1 MKEIKIYTDTI
12 TLGQFLKWA
21 KIVDTG
27 GQAKNLILSGMVK
40 VNGEIELHRG
50 RKLKKGD
57 VVEVGG
63 EKYLVIGDD

>member
-27 GQAKNLILSGMVK
+27 GQAKNLVLSGMVK

>member
-27 GQAKNLILSGMVK
+27 GQAKNLILSGVVK

-63 EKYLVIGDD
+63 EKYLLIGDD